1 MARDRSRPRV
11 LLLTSGPVDGG
22 RGGDTDLAMA
32 LAQGIPQV
40 RYLWF
45 RRWPGLDETV
55 WDLPGRS
62 VPLLSR
68 DGVPRLP
75 VRVQAAAAGCAL
87 TRRCDLVHAVMTIGS
102 SFPLFSHLWD
112 RLVGDTPVL
121 HTVPGVMN
129 PALLARSRP
138 LGPTVA
144 LSEVTAAEMRTAGFD
159 EVRVIRPVVRLDEWP
174 LRPRPSTD
182 RPTVLV
188 TGHHDSGGGAEEA
201 IASAAVAARAGARF
215 RLVLALRDRPGQD
228 TRTLEEN
235 LRAQAARQ
243 GLTETE
249 VLGSGSDMHA
259 LLASADVLLYVPR
272 ALGGK
277 ADVPLTV
284 LQALATGRPVV
295 LSELP
300 QFESLR
306 GTVLTAAP
314 GDCERTGRLLRQV
327 LDRPRCWQELARR
340 GRVTVEERFGV
351 AQFAAQY
358 SRLYEELLA

>member
-1 MARDRSRPRV
+1 
-11 LLLTSGPVDGG
+11 
-22 RGGDTDLAMA
+22 MA

-40 RYLWF
+40 QYLWF

-55 WDLPGRS
+55 RGLPGRP

-75 VRVQAAAAGCAL
+75 VRVQAAVAGCVL
-87 TRRCDLVHAVMTIGS
+87 TRGCDLVHAVMTIGN
-102 SFPLFSHLWD
+102 SFPPFSRLWP

-129 PALLARSRP
+129 PAFLARSRP

-144 LSEVTAAEMRTAGFD
+144 LSEATAAQMRAAGFG

-174 LRPRPSTD
+174 LRPRPASD
-182 RPTVLV
+182 KPTVLV
-188 TGHHDSGGGAEEA
+188 TGHHDPGGGAEEA

-228 TRTLEEN
+228 TRALEEN
-235 LRAQAARQ
+235 LRVRAARQ
-243 GLTETE
+243 GLPETE
-249 VLGSGSDMHA
+249 VLGPVCDMHD

-295 LSELP
+295 LSEQP

-306 GTVLTAAP
+306 GTVLRAAP
-314 GDCERTGRLLRQV
+314 GDCDRTGRLLWQL
-327 LDRPRCWQELARR
+327 LDRPGWWQNLAQR
-340 GRVTVEERFGV
+340 GRATVEERFGV

-358 SRLYEELLA
+358 SRLYEELLS

>member
-1 MARDRSRPRV
+1 MAAERRPPRV

-22 RGGDTDLAMA
+22 RGGDTDIAMA
-32 LAQGIPQV
+32 LARELPAV
-40 RYLWF
+40 RHLWF
-45 RRWPGLDETV
+45 RKWPGPDEAV
-55 WDLPGRS
+55 RDLPGRS

-75 VRVQAAAAGCAL
+75 VRVQAVAAGFVL

-102 SFPLFSHLWD
+102 GFPPFSRLWP
-112 RLVGDTPVL
+112 RIVGDTPVL

-144 LSEVTAAEMRTAGFD
+144 LSEATAGRMRSAGFG
-159 EVRVIRPVVRLDEWP
+159 EVRVIHPVVRPEEWP
-174 LRPRPSTD
+174 LLPRAVSD
-182 RPTVLV
+182 GQTVLV
-188 TGHHDSGGGAEEA
+188 TGHHDPGGGAEEA

-215 RLVLALRDRPGQD
+215 RLVLALRDRPGLD
-228 TRTLEEN
+228 TRALEAD
-235 LRAQAARQ
+235 LRALAASQ
-243 GLTETE
+243 GLPETE
-249 VLGSGSDMHA
+249 VLGHVPDMHG
-259 LLASADVLLYVPR
+259 LLAAADVLLYVPR

-306 GTVLTAAP
+306 GAVLQAAP

-327 LDRPRCWQELARR
+327 LDRPRWWRSLVER
-340 GRVTVEERFGV
+340 GRTTVEERFGV
-351 AQFAAQY
+351 ARFAAQY
-358 SRLYEELLA
+358 AHLYEELLS

>member
-1 MARDRSRPRV
+1 MVRDRRPPRV

-32 LAQGIPQV
+32 LAQSIPEV

-45 RRWPGLDETV
+45 RKWPGRDETV
-55 WDLPGRS
+55 RDLPGRP

-68 DGVPRLP
+68 AGVPHLP
-75 VRVQAAAAGCAL
+75 VRVQAAVAGCLL
-87 TRRCDLVHAVMTIGS
+87 TRRCDLVHAVMTIGNT
-102 SFPLFSHLWD
+102 FPPFSRLWPN
-112 RLVGDTPVL
+112 LVGDTPVL

-144 LSEVTAAEMRTAGFD
+144 LSEATAGEMRTAGFGD
-159 EVRVIRPVVRLDEWP
+159 VRVIRPVVQLDEWP
-174 LRPRPSTD
+174 RQPRPASD

-188 TGHHDSGGGAEEA
+188 TGHHDPGGGAEEA
-201 IASAAVAARAGARF
+201 IASAAVAARAGAHF
-215 RLVLALRDRPGQD
+215 RLVLALRDRPGQN
-228 TRTLEEN
+228 TRALEEN
-235 LRAQAARQ
+235 LRAQAVRQ
-243 GLTETE
+243 GLPETE
-249 VLGSGSDMHA
+249 VLGHLCDMHS
-259 LLASADVLLYVPR
+259 LVASADVLLYVPR

-306 GTVLTAAP
+306 GTVLRAAP
-314 GDCERTGRLLRQV
+314 GDFEWTGRVLRQL
-327 LDRPRCWQELARR
+327 LDRPRWWQNLAER
-340 GRVTVEERFGV
+340 GRATVEERFGV

-358 SRLYEELLA
+358 ARLYEELLP

>member
-1 MARDRSRPRV
+1 MVRDRRPRV
-11 LLLTSGPVDGG
+11 LLLTSGPLDGG

-32 LAQGIPQV
+32 LAQGIAEV

-55 WDLPGRS
+55 RDLPGRP

-75 VRVQAAAAGCAL
+75 VRVQAAVAGCAL

-102 SFPLFSHLWD
+102 SFPPFSRVWS

-129 PALLARSRP
+129 PAFLTRSRP
-138 LGPTVA
+138 LGRTVA
-144 LSEVTAAEMRTAGFD
+144 LSETTAAQLRTAGFG
-159 EVRVIRPVVRLDEWP
+159 EVRVVRPVVRLDEWP
-174 LRPRPSTD
+174 LRPRPVSD

-188 TGHHDSGGGAEEA
+188 TGHHDRGGGAEEA

-228 TRTLEEN
+228 TRALEEE

-243 GLTETE
+243 GLAETE
-249 VLGSGSDMHA
+249 VLGNGSDMHG
-259 LLASADVLLYVPR
+259 LLASSDVLLYVPR

-306 GTVLTAAP
+306 GTVLPAAP
-314 GDCERTGRLLRQV
+314 GDCERTGRLLRQL
-327 LDRPRCWQELARR
+327 LDRPRCWQELAQR

-351 AQFAAQY
+351 ARFAAQY
-358 SRLYEELLA
+358 SRLYEELLR